1 MSKWFSNKFSWLGML
16 VASFIVVS
24 FVFCILPAFKHMP
37 TNTQNLPIVIVNQDN
52 QQISDEVADGLKDNL
67 PFKHIST
74 SSNISRTKQRIEL
87 RKASLAVVIPDGFNK
102 DVRAGKRPT
111 VNFVVNNANSMVQT
125 NVNQGLISR
134 IQSTVNAQLTQQSLD
149 GMYAKQLAPKMMKTA
164 MAAGMKTAMQKAM
177 TASKGQAVNQKQIQ
191 KQVQAKV
198 QPKIQKQVMARATK
212 MAAPFNITA
221 KSSTDTMGTKQVN
234 MQHQMAPMFI
244 SMGQYLGLMIAS
256 IIITMTFMSVRFIAG
271 KWKTFIGLQVTG
283 VITAVVLALLTVG
296 ALRCLVSFDGGV
308 FNALLWQNVLYDFAA
323 FELTSGLA
331 LLFGGLPSL
340 LIQLP
345 LFVLQIMAGGGTL
358 PRAAMTS
365 FYKFLSQTTP
375 MYQNIY
381 SSYNIM
387 ANLGNT
393 GAFQQ
398 TLWWVALGGLVIGS
412 LAVWIG
418 YRGKQRRGLAAVI
431 PAKF

>member
-1 MSKWFSNKFSWLGML
+1 
-16 VASFIVVS
+16 
-24 FVFCILPAFKHMP
+24 
-37 TNTQNLPIVIVNQDN
+37 
-52 QQISDEVADGLKDNL
+52 
-67 PFKHIST
+67 
-74 SSNISRTKQRIEL
+74 
-87 RKASLAVVIPDGFNK
+87 
-102 DVRAGKRPT
+102 
-111 VNFVVNNANSMVQT
+111 
-125 NVNQGLISR
+125 
-134 IQSTVNAQLTQQSLD
+134 
-149 GMYAKQLAPKMMKTA
+149 
-164 MAAGMKTAMQKAM
+164 
-177 TASKGQAVNQKQIQ
+177 
-191 KQVQAKV
+191 
-198 QPKIQKQVMARATK
+198 
-212 MAAPFNITA
+212 
-221 KSSTDTMGTKQVN
+221 
-234 MQHQMAPMFI
+234 
-244 SMGQYLGLMIAS
+244 MIAS

-271 KWKTFIGLQVTG
+271 KWKTFLGLQVTG

-418 YRGKQRRGLAAVI
+418 YRGKERRGLAAVI
-431 PAKF
+431 PTKF

>member
-16 VASFIVVS
+16 VASFIAVS

-37 TNTQNLPIVIVNQDN
+37 TNGQNLPIVIVNQDK
-52 QQISDEVADGLKDNL
+52 QQISDKVADGLKDNL

-74 SSNISRTKQRIEL
+74 VSSLSRAKQQIKV

-102 DVRAGKRPT
+102 DVRAGNRPT
-111 VNFVVNNANSMVQT
+111 VNFIVNNANSMVQT
-125 NVNQGLISR
+125 NVNQSLISR
-134 IQSTVNAQLTQQSLD
+134 IQNTVNAQLTQQSLV
-149 GMYAKQLAPKMMKTA
+149 GMYAKQIAPKLMKPA

-177 TASKGQAVNQKQIQ
+177 VASKGQSVNQKQIQ
-191 KQVQAKV
+191 KQVQAQV
-198 QPKIQKQVMARATK
+198 QPKIQKQVMAKATK
-212 MAAPFNITA
+212 MAAPFNITV
-221 KSSTDTMGTKQVN
+221 KSSTDMLGTKQPN

-244 SMGQYLGLMIAS
+244 SMGQYLGSMIAS
-256 IIITMTFMSVRFIAG
+256 IISIMTFMSVRFIAG
-271 KWKTFIGLQVTG
+271 KWKTFIGLQITG
-283 VITAVVLALLTVG
+283 VISTFVLAVLTIS
-296 ALRCLVSFDGGV
+296 ALRCLVSFDGGT
-308 FNALLWQNVLYDFAA
+308 FAGLLWHNYLYDFAV

-365 FYKFLSQTTP
+365 FYKFLSETTP

-381 SSYNIM
+381 SSFNTM
-387 ANLGNT
+387 AGLGNT
-393 GAFQQ
+393 GAFEQ
-398 TLWWVALGGLVIGS
+398 TLWWVVLSGLLLGA

-418 YRGKQRRGLAAVI
+418 YRGKERRGLAAVI
-431 PAKF
+431 PARF